1 MCFVCAFNCTCVLFD
16 GDLVMASNCVVH
28 LDNEASGLCGPDM
41 ADLNSRGLLGWGWG
55 SLL

>member
-28 LDNEASGLCGPDM
+28 LDNEARGCGGPY
-41 ADLNSRGLLGWGWG
+41 LSCRGLLGRGWG